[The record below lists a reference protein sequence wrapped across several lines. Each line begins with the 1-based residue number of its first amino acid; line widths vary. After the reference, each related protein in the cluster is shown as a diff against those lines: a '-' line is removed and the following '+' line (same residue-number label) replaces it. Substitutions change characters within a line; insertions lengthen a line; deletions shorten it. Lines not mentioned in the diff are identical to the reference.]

1 MTEERERKND
11 CEFLED
17 DEVCYSEPLL
27 TLKRTQLISR
37 VKALGKENE
46 DLKKERDNLKKDL
59 KATEAD
65 KALREKEASEI
76 SDKLKKADAEN
87 KELYKKVSEL
97 EKKVAEG
104 PKTPAPKADDKS
116 AAGAAS
122 SGPEIDRSILSKSGK
137 EEYDALIDT
146 LVTAGEKKEK
156 LSKESE
162 RRLKAKRAISS
173 L

>member
-1 MTEERERKND
+1 MTDERKKRND
-11 CEFLED
+11 EFWD
-17 DEVCYSEPLL
+17 DDDTGYSEPLIA
-27 TLKRTQLISR
+27 LKRTQLISR

-65 KALREKEASEI
+65 KALREKEVSEI

-97 EKKVAEG
+97 EKKVAES
-104 PKTPAPKADDKS
+104 PKAPVAKADDRP

-162 RRLKAKRAISS
+162 KRLKAKRAISS